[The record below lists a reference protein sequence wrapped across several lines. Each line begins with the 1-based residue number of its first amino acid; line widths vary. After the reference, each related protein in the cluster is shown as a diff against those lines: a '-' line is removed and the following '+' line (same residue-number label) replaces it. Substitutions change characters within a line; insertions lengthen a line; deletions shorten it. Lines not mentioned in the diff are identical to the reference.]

1 MRIRA
6 AVVTVSDKG
15 FAGVREDTSGPVL
28 CGLLHGLGAEVGDP
42 YLVPDEQAQ
51 IEDLLRSLADGGEVD
66 LVLTT
71 GGTGL
76 APRDRTPEATV
87 AVVDRLAPGLPEAM
101 RAASL
106 AITPHAMLSR
116 AAAGVRG
123 RTLIVNMPGSPKA
136 CREHFAVIAAAL
148 PHAVETVSGQAFE
161 CATPAP
167 APRASSG
174 GAPVPDAA
182 TTQAGV
188 TSLAATAPPA
198 AATPVPGAAEDP
210 DRCLD
215 HREKE

>member
-1 MRIRA
+1 MRMRA

-15 FAGVREDTSGPVL
+15 FAGVREDASGPVL
-28 CGLLHGLGAEVGDP
+28 RDLLRGIGAEVGEP
-42 YLVPDEQAQ
+42 HLVPDEQPQ
-51 IEDLLRSLADGGEVD
+51 IEELLRDLADGGRVD
-66 LVLTT
+66 VILTT

-76 APRDRTPEATV
+76 APRDRTPEATL

-116 AAAGVRG
+116 ASAGVRG

-136 CREHFAVIAAAL
+136 CREHFAVIAPAL

-167 APRASSG
+167 AG
-174 GAPVPDAA
+174 GPE
-182 TTQAGV
+182 AGGP
-188 TSLAATAPPA
+188 APA
-198 AATPVPGAAEDP
+198 AATSDHRLP
-210 DRCLD
+210 